1 MTYVYPT
8 YPNPYTWNGPI
19 CPSCGR
25 GYISTSTFTITL
37 PYQPKHRKSGPAQ

>member
-8 YPNPYTWNGPI
+8 LPYTTWNGPI

-25 GYISTSTFTITL
+25 GYTQTSTFTF
-37 PYQPKHRKSGPAQ
+37 PYQPKHRKPGPAH